1 MKLETEFTT
10 ADFVILKTV
19 KKMKNNKFFE
29 EKRNFFGFGK
39 ILSTQ
44 TSNLAICLNIYVG
57 ICCLPT
63 KIARITKGN
72 VWRWLY

>member
-29 EKRNFFGFGK
+29 EKFFWFRQNFVD
-39 ILSTQ
+39 T
-44 TSNLAICLNIYVG
+44 N
-57 ICCLPT
+57 
-63 KIARITKGN
+63 
-72 VWRWLY
+72 